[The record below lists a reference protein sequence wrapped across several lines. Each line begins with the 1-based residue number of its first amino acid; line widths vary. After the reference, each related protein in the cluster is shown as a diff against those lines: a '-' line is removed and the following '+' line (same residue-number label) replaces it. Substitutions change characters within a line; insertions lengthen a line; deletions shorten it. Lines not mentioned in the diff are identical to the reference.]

1 MKKLRKPLLIAMCVA
16 SMGAASIP
24 LTTSAAV
31 DVYFNAVPPAQRVE
45 VVPAPRHG
53 YIWAPGYW
61 NLKRDRHVWTAG
73 HYERERKGY
82 TYAEPRWT
90 QRDNRWQLER
100 GRWARGDNDGDGV
113 PNGRDRAPN
122 NPARQ

>member
-1 MKKLRKPLLIAMCVA
+1 MNKFRKPLLVAMCVA
-16 SMGAASIP
+16 SMGIASIP

-31 DVYFNAVPPAQRVE
+31 DVYFNAAPPAQRVE
-45 VVPAPRHG
+45 VVPAPRRG
-53 YIWAPGYW
+53 YVWAPGYW

-82 TYAEPRWT
+82 HYAEPRWT

-100 GRWARGDNDGDGV
+100 GRWARGDRDGDGV
-113 PNGRDRAPN
+113 PN
-122 NPARQ
+122 